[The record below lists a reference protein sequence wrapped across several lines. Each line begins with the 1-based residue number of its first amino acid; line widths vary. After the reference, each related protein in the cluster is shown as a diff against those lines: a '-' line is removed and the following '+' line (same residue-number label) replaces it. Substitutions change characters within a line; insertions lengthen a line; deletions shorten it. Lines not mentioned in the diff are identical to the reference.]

1 VRDLSE
7 TINTVKDAL
16 SRAIEVLRESTV
28 EEASEGARRELLT
41 RLQSAQN
48 SLVRNERKIW
58 LRTKAGKEMLAEF
71 EAASAKLKLAVES
84 GSGFD
89 EVEDALAGVEAQA
102 KRIEEETRRRSMVV
116 T

>member
-1 VRDLSE
+1 MGE
-7 TINTVKDAL
+7 TIQTVKDAL
-16 SRAIEVLRESTV
+16 SRAIEVLRESPM
-28 EEASEGARRELLT
+28 EEASEGERRELLT

-58 LRTKAGKEMLAEF
+58 LRTKAGKEMLGDF
-71 EAASAKLKLAVES
+71 EAASEKLKLVVES
-84 GSGFD
+84 GSGLE
-89 EVEDALAGVEAQA
+89 EVEDVLAGVEAQA

>member
-1 VRDLSE
+1 MSE

-16 SRAIEVLRESTV
+16 SRVIEALRESAV
-28 EEASEGARRELLT
+28 EEASEGERELLT

-58 LRTKAGKEMLAEF
+58 LRTRAGKEMLTEF
-71 EAASAKLKLAVES
+71 EAASEKLKLAVES
-84 GSGFD
+84 GSGLD
-89 EVEDALAGVEAQA
+89 EVEEALAGVEAQA